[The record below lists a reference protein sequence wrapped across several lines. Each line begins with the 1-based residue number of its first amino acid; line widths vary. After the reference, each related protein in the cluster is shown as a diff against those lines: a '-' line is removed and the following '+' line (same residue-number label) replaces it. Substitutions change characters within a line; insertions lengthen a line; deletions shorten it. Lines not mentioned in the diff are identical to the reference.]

1 VAAILIFAVI
11 WITKNNGDTDEIV
24 DNKQNELLAEDGEL
38 FDYQNAGSVQIGDYK
53 GIEVVIEPDDEDV
66 DLELSSV
73 LDDMKPIKTD
83 TVIKKGDY
91 AYIDFTGSLDGIEL
105 DDLQGEDVILV
116 VGNYAYVQPFEDALL
131 GKKVGQ
137 TYSVTIQFDEDYQD
151 KTVAGREV
159 VFQVTVKAKFDDK
172 YAKKVSKGKY
182 SDVASYRESLAKRLR
197 KENKEN
203 LVELA
208 WDELVENCE
217 VSLYPKKLVKEEKKN
232 LKMQY
237 EAFAEVSGVSYDEL
251 MESLMMDDDSVTET
265 AQDTVR
271 DRMIAK
277 SIAEWE
283 KFSVTDDVCRKYL
296 IQLMEYEEDDDETL
310 EQLIEDYEEDYGSRP
325 KDDVLVAMAKE
336 FVAKNASVK

>member
-1 VAAILIFAVI
+1 
-11 WITKNNGDTDEIV
+11 
-24 DNKQNELLAEDGEL
+24 
-38 FDYQNAGSVQIGDYK
+38 
-53 GIEVVIEPDDEDV
+53 
-66 DLELSSV
+66 
-73 LDDMKPIKTD
+73 
-83 TVIKKGDY
+83 
-91 AYIDFTGSLDGIEL
+91 
-105 DDLQGEDVILV
+105 
-116 VGNYAYVQPFEDALL
+116 
-131 GKKVGQ
+131 
-137 TYSVTIQFDEDYQD
+137 VTIQFDEDYQD

-182 SDVASYRESLAKRLR
+182 SDAASYRESLAKRLR